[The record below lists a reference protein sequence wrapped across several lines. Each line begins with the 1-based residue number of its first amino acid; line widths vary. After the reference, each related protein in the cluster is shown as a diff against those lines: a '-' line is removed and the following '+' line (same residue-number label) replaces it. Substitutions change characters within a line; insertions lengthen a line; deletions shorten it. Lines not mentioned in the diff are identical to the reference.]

1 MVEQVE
7 ISSLDLR
14 YEGFRMTSPGVEKAL
29 LVSISEKGIREPL
42 QGVDT
47 KGARIL
53 LDGFKR
59 LRCAKK
65 LGIGTAPY
73 ASMGADEVLGII
85 ELIRM
90 SNAKSLSIL
99 EQARLVDELKTVHKM
114 SVSEIAALIDK
125 SKGWVGMRLG
135 MIAQMSACVID
146 KIFSGQFPAYA
157 YMYSLRPFIRMNGV
171 NQAEIDEFVSSVSG
185 NHLSIRDIEL
195 LAYGYFRGSN
205 DFRHQIKNGNLS
217 WALNQLRQPVTGTI
231 DCTQLERGLLRDL
244 EITQKYMIRVSYKS
258 KDKRLKNNSF
268 FAQAN
273 LLAGGILR
281 QIDTFSKTVKDLYDR
296 SGQT

>member
-1 MVEQVE
+1 MVNQVE
-7 ISSLDLR
+7 ISSFDLR
-14 YEGFRMTSPGVEKAL
+14 YESYRMKCQGAEKAL
-29 LVSISEKGIREPL
+29 VLSILQKGICYPL

-65 LGIGTAPY
+65 LGLNMVPY
-73 ASMGADEVLGII
+73 SSMGQDEAHGII
-85 ELIRM
+85 ELIRI
-90 SNAKSLSIL
+90 SNAKSL
-99 EQARLVDELKTVHKM
+99 
-114 SVSEIAALIDK
+114 EIAALIDK